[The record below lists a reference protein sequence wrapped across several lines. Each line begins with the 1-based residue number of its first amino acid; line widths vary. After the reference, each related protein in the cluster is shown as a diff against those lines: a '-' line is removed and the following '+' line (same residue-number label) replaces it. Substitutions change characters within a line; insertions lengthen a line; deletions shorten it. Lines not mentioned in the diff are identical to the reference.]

1 MAKTALVTG
10 ANGFIGSHL
19 IEYLLERGDKALAMV
34 RKTSNLDNLAGVD
47 VEFRYAGLSDVE
59 ALTSAMEG
67 VDIVYHVAGLTAAF
81 KPETLHEVNG
91 QGTAN
96 VFAAAYRAKDG
107 PTRVVYV
114 SSLEAAGQ
122 SHPET
127 ARAEHHAPEP
137 FTDYG
142 RSKFAGELAAWEAA
156 STPAQLTEENS
167 RQGDLEIVIVR
178 PPLVYGPRDQ
188 DVLQMIQSA
197 NWRVVATPL
206 GRTGW
211 ISAIH
216 CHDLVRA
223 IVLAGEKGEP
233 LPGRFHS
240 PEAHPEE
247 RSVEDGYWK
256 HALEGGGQ
264 EAGEAAHEL
273 SGDISKG
280 IYFFDDGGRYTIA
293 SFGQDA
299 ASALGKKAIT
309 IPMPR
314 LVIWLSAVAAE
325 LVGRLSGKAPALNR
339 DKVVATFAT
348 GWWCDASKARQDL
361 GFTAEM
367 PLEKGLPQTIAWL
380 RENKVL

>member
-1 MAKTALVTG
+1 MATKALVTG

-19 IEYLLERGDKALAMV
+19 VEYLQERGDKPIAMV

-47 VEFRYAGLSDVE
+47 VEFRHSGLGDVDE
-59 ALTSAMEG
+59 LAAAMEG

-81 KPETLHEVNG
+81 KPETLHEVNAT
-91 QGTAN
+91 GTAN
-96 VFAAAYRAKDG
+96 VFAAARQAKEG

-127 ARAEHHAPEP
+127 PRAEHHAPEP
-137 FTDYG
+137 FTHYG
-142 RSKFAGELAAWEAA
+142 RSKFAGEMAAWEAA
-156 STPAQLTEENS
+156 SIPALLTEENS

-206 GRTGW
+206 GRKGW

-264 EAGEAAHEL
+264 PPSDAAHKL
-273 SGDISKG
+273 SGEISKG
-280 IYFFDDGGRYTIA
+280 IYFFDDGGRYTIG

-299 ASALGKKAIT
+299 ATALGKRAFT
-309 IPMPR
+309 IAMPR
-314 LVIWLSAVAAE
+314 PVIWMSAVAAE
-325 LVGRLSGKAPALNR
+325 CAGRITGKAPALNR
-339 DKVVATFAT
+339 DKVTATFAT
-348 GWWCDASKARQDL
+348 GWWCDASKARSEL
-361 GFTAEM
+361 GFEAEM

-380 RENKVL
+380 RENKAL